1 MNTKK
6 TIVLVTVAS
15 LLFAATGFAAGYFYQ
30 KSQVPGFGG
39 GQAERAIG
47 AGPMAQLTDEERAQL
62 ESMSDE
68 ERQAFLQERMGGEA
82 PGGGPMR
89 GGTLEGVV
97 VDQDADA
104 ITIELASGGSQ
115 TVYLDDE
122 TILAFAEDTGDLA
135 VGADVL
141 LLAEPVA
148 DGVTTARVVV
158 VR

>member
-1 MNTKK
+1 MDTKK

-15 LLFAATGFAAGYFYQ
+15 LLFAATGFAAGSYYQ

-39 GQAERAIG
+39 DQPVRAMG
-47 AGPMAQLTDEERAQL
+47 GPMGQMSEEERAEL

-82 PGGGPMR
+82 PGGGPAR
-89 GGTLEGVV
+89 GGTLEGAV
-97 VDQDADA
+97 VDQTADT
-104 ITIELASGGSQ
+104 ITIELVSGGSQ

-122 TILAFAEDTGDLA
+122 TILAFAEDAGGLA